1 MTSTTSISES
11 ALETY
16 GSSLASYSG
25 TGHLTLASGKVVS
38 CSFLAGQLENGK
50 TILLCTSPDQR
61 LELLFGL
68 TTPVR
73 MEGVTSHGLAVETL
87 GELSETN
94 YLPDPSVNTSTRLAL
109 RVGHLKVSS
118 PRVRTRKRLNYLL
131 SNVSGIHTTTCLTLN
146 KVRLELRPLD
156 LASKNLR
163 RVQVSRGVL
172 PTAELEATT
181 TVAEEHVSK
190 NAGEI
195 CYLLSL
201 ALGSKVQWIALTEAT
216 NAHRWIRKHHYS
228 HVTKRY
234 GALHA
239 LDPRGQEV
247 TEFIQA
253 AEDGR
258 YSRAREQSGLTN
270 PVLDTYLD
278 AKSEGDFLQVR
289 ALKLVIA
296 VEMLKAEFM
305 TLSGSSPDIVS
316 PEAFDAVVPKLRKAV
331 KQALPGSTPKER
343 AALYSN
349 ISGLNRTPFASQL
362 QHLCSVVR
370 MPIAAEELKRFVY
383 SRNKLVHEGRFYC
396 ERATNDEK
404 AKLQPLP
411 DVLSEWFWLLHF
423 VDRLFL
429 RSINYEGP
437 YINWSKL
444 GQPSRDVLVAGA
456 QPSPASDC

>member
-11 ALETY
+11 SLEAY
-16 GSSLASYSG
+16 GSSLALYSG
-25 TGHLTLASGKVVS
+25 TGHLTLTSGRVVN

-50 TILLCTSPDQR
+50 TILLCSSSDQR
-61 LELLFGL
+61 LGFLLGL
-68 TTPVR
+68 TTPVK
-73 MEGVTSHGLAVETL
+73 MEGVTSHGLTVETL
-87 GELSETN
+87 GDISQTN
-94 YLPDPSVNTSTRLAL
+94 YLPDPSDNTSKWLAL
-109 RVGHLKVSS
+109 RVGHLRVSR
-118 PRVRTRKRLNYLL
+118 PKVRTRKRLNYLL
-131 SNVSGIHTTTCLTLN
+131 TNVSGIHAPTCLTLN

-163 RVQVSRGVL
+163 RVEVSRGVL

-181 TVAEEHVSK
+181 TAAEEYVSES
-190 NAGEI
+190 ADEI

-201 ALGSKVQWIALTEAT
+201 ALGSKVQWISLTEAT
-216 NAHRWIRKHHYS
+216 KAHRWIRKHHYS
-228 HVTKRY
+228 RVTKRY
-234 GALHA
+234 GALHV
-239 LDPRGQEV
+239 LDTRDQEV
-247 TEFIQA
+247 AAFIQA

-270 PVLDTYLD
+270 AVLDTYLD

-305 TLSGSSPDIVS
+305 TLSGLPSDIVS
-316 PEAFDAVVPKLRKAV
+316 PETFDAVVPGLKTAV
-331 KQALPGSTPKER
+331 KEGLPGSARKEQR
-343 AALYSN
+343 DALYSN
-349 ISGLNRTPFASQL
+349 ILGLNRTPFATQL
-362 QHLCSVVR
+362 QRLCSAVQ
-370 MPIAAEELKRFVY
+370 MPLATGELKRFVY
-383 SRNKLVHEGRFYC
+383 SRNKLVHEGGFYC

-411 DVLSEWFWLLHF
+411 DVFSEWFWLLHF

-437 YINWSKL
+437 YINWSKP
-444 GQPSRDVLVAGA
+444 GPRRDVLVPGA
-456 QPSPASDC
+456 QPTPAPDC